1 MWTRSE
7 LKEKGKTVF
16 RATYW
21 KCVLV
26 ALISA
31 IVTGSLTSAAS
42 AGANVGSGDVS
53 YNLIPSHDGF
63 NGFRTTGV
71 LWMLTA
77 FVGVTVI
84 VLLVGLA
91 LDICIFNPLE
101 VGTKRFFV
109 YNLNRPAELNEL
121 GFGFSGNYVNTI
133 KIMFKKELY
142 TFLWSLLFVIPGIV
156 KAYEYRM
163 IPYLLAENPNI
174 SEEEAF
180 GRSRQ
185 MMDGQKWNVFVLDLS
200 FIGWHILGVLTL
212 GLVDV
217 FWTQPYQEMTNA
229 ALYERFMYGTPA
241 GGDGSGY
248 YIGGYNNSGFG
259 NNGCNN
265 GGYGGNGFNNGGYG
279 GNGYNS
285 GSYGNNGGYGGNGY
299 NNGGYSGNGYNNGGY
314 SGSGFNN
321 SGYSG
326 NGYNNGGYN
335 NGSYGNNT
343 GYGGSGFNNG
353 GNGFNN
359 GGYGSNGYNNSGYN
373 NGGYGSNSYN
383 NDGYSNNGYEN
394 SDNNGGYHDDGHNS
408 TGTDST
414 GTDTTGSQD
423 NSGE

>member
-1 MWTRSE
+1 
-7 LKEKGKTVF
+7 
-16 RATYW
+16 
-21 KCVLV
+21 
-26 ALISA
+26 
-31 IVTGSLTSAAS
+31 
-42 AGANVGSGDVS
+42 
-53 YNLIPSHDGF
+53 
-63 NGFRTTGV
+63 
-71 LWMLTA
+71 MLTA

-185 MMDGQKWNVFVLDLS
+185 MMDGQKWHVFVLDLS

-248 YIGGYNNSGFG
+248 YNGGYNNSGFG

-359 GGYGSNGYNNSGYN
+359 GGYGSNGYNN
-373 NGGYGSNSYN
+373 
-383 NDGYSNNGYEN
+383 DGYSNNGYEN

>member
-248 YIGGYNNSGFG
+248 YNGGYNNSGFG

-321 SGYSG
+321 V
-326 NGYNNGGYN
+326 
-335 NGSYGNNT
+335 T
-343 GYGGSGFNNG
+343 AAAVLTTAATDLTTAVTAATAITTAAITTAVTAATAITTTATAITVMRTAIITVDTMTMVITAPERTARELTPPAVRTTAE
-353 GNGFNN
+353 
-359 GGYGSNGYNNSGYN
+359 
-373 NGGYGSNSYN
+373 N
-383 NDGYSNNGYEN
+383 NDVQN
-394 SDNNGGYHDDGHNS
+394 SCGR
-408 TGTDST
+408 
-414 GTDTTGSQD
+414 
-423 NSGE
+423 